1 MQPPPHV
8 VAGAATVPKKGSRL
22 LLPLPPDVERARAEA
37 KASHDRVLPADMT
50 LLEAATKLGVDAP
63 LLLRLNQARPELKG
77 LQLSSELLC
86 GTRLRT
92 RPACLLLTAHCS
104 LLTAHCSLLTTHYSL
119 LTATHYSSLLT
130 TRYSRLATHDDYY
143 SLLGRASMSTSTCTG
158 PSRKTIPR
166 RPSRR
171 T

>member
-77 LQLSSELLC
+77 LQLSSDLLC

-119 LTATHYSSLLT
+119 LTSC
-130 TRYSRLATHDDYY
+130 Y
-143 SLLGRASMSTSTCTG
+143 SLLAACYLLVTT
-158 PSRKTIPR
+158 
-166 RPSRR
+166 
-171 T
+171 

>member
-77 LQLSSELLC
+77 LQLSSDLLC

-104 LLTAHCSLLTTHYSL
+104 LLTAYCSLLAAHYSL
-119 LTATHYSSLLT
+119 LLT
-130 TRYSRLATHDDYY
+130 TPHYSRLATHD
-143 SLLGRASMSTSTCTG
+143 SLLTTT
-158 PSRKTIPR
+158 T
-166 RPSRR
+166 
-171 T
+171 THY

>member
-92 RPACLLLTAHCS
+92 RPACLLLTTHY
-104 LLTAHCSLLTTHYSL
+104 SLLTTHY
-119 LTATHYSSLLT
+119 YSPLT
-130 TRYSRLATHDDYY
+130 THH
-143 SLLGRASMSTSTCTG
+143 SLLGWPR
-158 PSRKTIPR
+158 SRRSRRGTTR
-166 RPSRR
+166 RPPSGARAHAR
-171 T
+171 ALSASTPCSSA

>member
-8 VAGAATVPKKGSRL
+8 VAGAATIPKKGSRL

-77 LQLSSELLC
+77 LQLSSDLLC

-92 RPACLLLTAHCS
+92 RPACS

-119 LTATHYSSLLT
+119 LLTA
-130 TRYSRLATHDDYY
+130 RYSRLATHDDYY